1 MGNALVIDAGSSS
14 VRARLVGDDGRVI
27 AGASRLYA
35 YANEADGGELA
46 RAFDLRGCWGAI
58 VGAVNEALAGGDAPS
73 SVAVTSQRQAL
84 VFLDDAGRALYA
96 GPNTDLR
103 AVFQGA
109 ALDDE
114 HGNTIYRT
122 TGHRP
127 AFMMATGKLAWLR
140 DARPDDYA
148 RVSHILTL
156 ADWIAW
162 RLTGEI
168 ASEPSLAAAS
178 GLVDI
183 RTRRW
188 ASSLFAEI
196 GLRLPET
203 PLRDASEVARRGTER
218 RHSNAHGIARQS
230 RRRGYAVRPNR
241 HGHRRG
247 RERGASGRCGGMER
261 DGSDDDGASRRVG
274 GDEDLDGAVSIVR
287 LGGGLVDAG
296 KRRGRRRQRLALAGG
311 NAVRRCFPQR
321 LCGDG
326 RAGGVRPAR
335 GGWGERQFGSLGYGR
350 ILARNET
357 GRHRVS
363 GAYDAGSAYPRANMP
378 RGAGVV
384 RLRHPRQSWSR
395 RSGSWASRRRESRWA
410 AA

>member
-14 VRARLVGDDGRVI
+14 VRARLVGDDGRVA
-27 AGASRLYA
+27 AGAARPYA

-58 VGAVNEALAGGDAPS
+58 VSAVNEALAGGDAPS

-84 VFLDDAGRALYA
+84 VFLDDAGRALYS

-109 ALDDE
+109 ALDEE
-114 HGNTIYRT
+114 HGNAIYRT

-203 PLRDASEVARRGTER
+203 PLRDASETRG
-218 RHSNAHGIARQS
+218 
-230 RRRGYAVRPNR
+230 AVRNADIPTLT
-241 HGHRRG
+241 GLPV
-247 RERGASGRCGGMER
+247 
-261 DGSDDDGASRRVG
+261 RVAG
-274 GDEDLDGAVSIVR
+274 GDTQCALIGMGVGADGN
-287 LGGGLVDAG
+287 AG
-296 KRRGRRRQRLALAGG
+296 KRALWRDGARRFR
-311 NAVRRCFPQR
+311 
-321 LCGDG
+321 
-326 RAGGVRPAR
+326 
-335 GGWGERQFGSLGYGR
+335 
-350 ILARNET
+350 
-357 GRHRVS
+357 
-363 GAYDAGSAYPRANMP
+363 
-378 RGAGVV
+378 
-384 RLRHPRQSWSR
+384 
-395 RSGSWASRRRESRWA
+395 
-410 AA
+410 